1 MMYAVYNRSN
11 ELELP
16 YSSKDLKVMNDIQ
29 LQEMIMDFLMKDME
43 IEEDELIELSFKELI
58 NLYEDSLIELSESY
72 NNVFDRVLIVD
83 EKNKVI
89 IDV

>member
-1 MMYAVYNRSN
+1 MMYAVYNRSS

-16 YSSKDLKVMNDIQ
+16 YSSKDLKVMNDTQ